1 MSSRYESLTG
11 PTDLDFPE
19 YDCPPPEPLELAGR
33 WLATAVDIGVR
44 EPKALALATA
54 DSRGR
59 PSSRTVIVQEF
70 DRRGLLFITHA
81 TSQKGREIA
90 ENGWASGLL
99 YWRETA
105 QQLIFSGPVV
115 RLGAAEADLLWAGR
129 PTPLLSMSTA
139 SWQSAP
145 LEDPEAVLKEAER
158 LAVLREPLP
167 RPDRFAGYRLEP
179 TVVEF
184 WAAASSRLHRRLRYD
199 LTEDG
204 WRPVRLH
211 P

>member
-11 PTDLDFPE
+11 STDLEFPE

-33 WLATAVDIGVR
+33 WLATAVDAGVR

-59 PSSRTVIVQEF
+59 PSSRTVIVQEI
-70 DRRGLLFITHA
+70 DRRGMLFVTHA

-90 ENGWASGLL
+90 ENGWGSGLL
-99 YWRETA
+99 YWRETG

-115 RLGAAEADLLWAGR
+115 SLGAAEADLLWAAR
-129 PTPLLSMSTA
+129 PTPLHSMSTA
-139 SWQSAP
+139 SWQSDC
-145 LEDPEAVLKEAER
+145 LDDPGALLKEAER
-158 LAVLREPLP
+158 LAALQEPLP

-179 TVVEF
+179 ATVEF

-204 WRPVRLH
+204 WRTVRLQ

>member
-1 MSSRYESLTG
+1 MSSQYESLTG
-11 PTDLDFPE
+11 STDLDFPE
-19 YDCPPPEPLELAGR
+19 YDCPPSEPLKLAGQ
-33 WLATAVDIGVR
+33 WLAAAIDSGVR

-54 DSRGR
+54 DHRGR
-59 PSSRTVIVQEF
+59 PSSRTVIVLEIDQ
-70 DRRGLLFITHA
+70 RGLRFSTHS
-81 TSQKGREIA
+81 TSQKGREIT

-115 RLGAAEADLLWAGR
+115 RLDAAEADLHWEER
-129 PTPLLSMSTA
+129 PAPLRPMSTI

-145 LEDPEAVLKEAER
+145 LDDPEAMVKEAER
-158 LAVLREPLP
+158 LSPLRESLT
-167 RPDRFAGYRLEP
+167 RPDRFAAYRLEP
-179 TVVEF
+179 TTVEF
-184 WAAASSRLHRRLRYD
+184 WASASSRLHRRLRYD

-204 WRPVRLH
+204 WWTSRLQ